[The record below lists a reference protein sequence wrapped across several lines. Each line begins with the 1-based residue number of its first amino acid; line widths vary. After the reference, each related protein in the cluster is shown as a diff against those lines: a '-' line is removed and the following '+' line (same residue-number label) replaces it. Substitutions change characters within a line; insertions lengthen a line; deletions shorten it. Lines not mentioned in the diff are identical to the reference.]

1 MVNSAVICFTVY
13 VASEGAEGGARFS
26 RGVQFMDVRRG
37 LSDYGL
43 VSIPNHY
50 QILDIHKVM
59 SHLQS
64 GFEISKKLT
73 SRFELLQTK
82 RTLQFHTPCRIPGIK
97 DERWLKERYIVSIHL
112 QCLVAVSA

>member
-1 MVNSAVICFTVY
+1 M
-13 VASEGAEGGARFS
+13 G
-26 RGVQFMDVRRG
+26 VRRG
-37 LSDYGL
+37 LRDCGL

-73 SRFELLQTK
+73 SRFELLQTRK
-82 RTLQFHTPCRIPGIK
+82 THQFHTPCRIPEIK
-97 DERWLKERYIVSIHL
+97 DERWLKEGYILSIQL
-112 QCLVAVSA
+112 QCLVALSP

>member
-1 MVNSAVICFTVY
+1 MVNSVVICFTVH
-13 VASEGAEGGARFS
+13 VASEGAETSARFS
-26 RGVQFMDVRRG
+26 RGVQFMGVRRG
-37 LSDYGL
+37 LGDCGL